1 MPVKRPTQNDVA
13 KLAGVSRATVSY
25 VINGNTDVPISP
37 DTKARVLQAVAQLN
51 YAPDARARS
60 LRSGG
65 SNTIGLLIPDLHNPH
80 YWSIVQGVEDSI
92 RDAGYELLLTS
103 TSLDPERE
111 SQTLSGLLARRVDA
125 LILTLSF
132 LEQSRSNLNVLA
144 ENGYPVVTLGNTSF
158 NVDAVVATFRNATA
172 QVMAHLLGLGHT
184 RIGFIFGVG
193 SKDLATNRMAAYKE
207 SLTGAG
213 LPIDPAL
220 IDFSGVRIEDGYQAA
235 LRLLQRTP
243 RPTALLVINDWLAIG
258 ALRAVNE
265 RGLRVPED
273 ISIASFDDTEMAAY
287 LNPPLTSVRSNGQ
300 EMGRQAAS
308 LALERIQQPRRPIRR
323 VQIEAELI
331 LRQSTAPARA
341 A

>member
-1 MPVKRPTQNDVA
+1 MKRPTQADVA
-13 KLAGVSRATVSY
+13 RLAGVSRATVSY
-25 VINGNTDVPISP
+25 VVNDSPHVPISP
-37 DTKARVLQAVAQLN
+37 ETRRRVLDAVARLN

-65 SNTIGLLIPDLHNPH
+65 SNTVGLLIPDLHNPH
-80 YWSIVQGVEDSI
+80 YWSIVQGAED
-92 RDAGYELLLTS
+92 RLRQDGYDLLLTS
-103 TSLDPERE
+103 TSLEPERE
-111 SQTLSGLLARRVDA
+111 EQSLHALSARRVDA
-125 LILTLSF
+125 LILILSFIEQSKATLSA
-132 LEQSRSNLNVLA
+132 LA
-144 ENGYPVVTLGNTSF
+144 ANGYPVVTLGNTSF

-172 QVMAHLLGLGHT
+172 QVMAHLLELGHT

-207 SLTGAG
+207 SLTQAG

-220 IDFSGVRIEDGYQAA
+220 IDFSGVRIQDGYQAA
-235 LRLLQRTP
+235 LRLLQRSP

-258 ALRAVNE
+258 ALHAVNE

-273 ISIASFDDTEMAAY
+273 ISIASFDDTEMAGY

-300 EMGRQAAS
+300 ELGRQAAS
-308 LALERIQQPRRPIRR
+308 LALERLQQPGRPIRR

-331 LRQSTAPARA
+331 LRQSTGPAHE
-341 A
+341 